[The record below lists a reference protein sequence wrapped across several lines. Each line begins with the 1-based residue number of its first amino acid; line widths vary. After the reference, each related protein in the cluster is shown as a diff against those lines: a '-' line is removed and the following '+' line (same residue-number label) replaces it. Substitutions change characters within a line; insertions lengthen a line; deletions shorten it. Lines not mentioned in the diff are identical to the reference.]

1 MKDTLRSFKVLCES
15 PWGALN
21 REERQIVVIKL
32 SAFMLRGKV
41 IKKLLVNTVI
51 DGLMVICSSTVP

>member
-1 MKDTLRSFKVLCES
+1 MTGTAYQSIDK
-15 PWGALN
+15 
-21 REERQIVVIKL
+21 RQILVIKL
-32 SAFMLRGKV
+32 LAFLLRGKV